1 MEKSTLA
8 HGRIILPREKAFQ
21 DVTEFRRNFFE
32 ASSQYSTCVC
42 QVSRKT
48 DNFCGLCKK
57 KMSHEKPFLNTLNF
71 AVFTRDT
78 KVVGSSR
85 NDFARTWMSRCA
97 CETFYP
103 NFVTFQ
109 NTFKTHF
116 KTRSICSRMPNRPS
130 MWDGAF
136 YPNKIFTQIDSAPL
150 QDKCKCYLQKKK
162 KLMQMVVRMF
172 SQLALVKAKIT
183 YLDRLSS
190 CISIFILYGLQ

>member
-1 MEKSTLA
+1 
-8 HGRIILPREKAFQ
+8 
-21 DVTEFRRNFFE
+21 
-32 ASSQYSTCVC
+32 
-42 QVSRKT
+42 
-48 DNFCGLCKK
+48 
-57 KMSHEKPFLNTLNF
+57 MSHEKPFLNTLNF
-71 AVFTRDT
+71 VVFTRDT

-150 QDKCKCYLQKKK
+150 QDKCKCYLQKKEANANGCSHVLSISFSESK
-162 KLMQMVVRMF
+162 DNIFRSFVLLHQYFYIVRTTTDMQF
-172 SQLALVKAKIT
+172 VKT
-183 YLDRLSS
+183 NP
-190 CISIFILYGLQ
+190 QN

>member
-1 MEKSTLA
+1 MWDGEIHIGTWPHNPAMGKSFSRC
-8 HGRIILPREKAFQ
+8 HKIPKKK
-21 DVTEFRRNFFE
+21 FE

-71 AVFTRDT
+71 AVFTRET

-150 QDKCKCYLQKKK
+150 QDKCKCYQQKK
-162 KLMQMVVRMF
+162 
-172 SQLALVKAKIT
+172 
-183 YLDRLSS
+183 
-190 CISIFILYGLQ
+190 G